1 MTGLAPAHHAADVDF
16 AQLEP
21 GFADPVHGAQKCFR
35 AVLDAMS
42 HPGKIVPMPA
52 ALAGSPPAAMSSG
65 MASVALILCDFD
77 TPVWLDAAA
86 AGCAGYL
93 TFHCGAPIV
102 GTPDEARFAFI
113 TDAAALPPL
122 DAFALGSDEYPER
135 SATLVI
141 EVSDLTASAGIV
153 LRGPGICGE
162 TRFGV
167 SGLPARFWE
176 ERVALTELFP
186 RGLDVLFVSGDQLAA
201 LPRSTRIAR

>member
-1 MTGLAPAHHAADVDF
+1 MTGFAPAQRAAQVDF
-16 AQLEP
+16 SHLEP

-35 AVLDAMS
+35 AVLDAIA
-42 HPGKIVPMPA
+42 HPGKIVSIPA
-52 ALAGSPPAAMSSG
+52 ALAGSSPMAVSSA
-65 MASVALILCDFD
+65 MASVALTLCDFD

-86 AGCAGYL
+86 AASAGYL

-102 GTPDEARFAFI
+102 RTPDQARFAFL

-122 DAFALGSDEYPER
+122 DAFALGGDEYPER

-141 EVSDLTASAGIV
+141 EVSGLTASAGIV
-153 LRGPGICGE
+153 LRGPGIRGE
-162 TRFGV
+162 SRLGV

-186 RGLDVLFVSGDQLAA
+186 RGLDVLFVSADKLAA
-201 LPRSTRIAR
+201 LPRSTRIAQ